1 MMNRNELL
9 STVQHELTEKIEPM
23 VTEYMRNHPEYF
35 RNCIHSSGLICSF
48 EITLS
53 YQPEKINEVAT
64 VTPCVFVRLAGSE
77 YGEECNRFPH
87 HPEHLCYTTWVGKE
101 RTAEKQEDF

>member
-1 MMNRNELL
+1 MNRSDLL
-9 STVQHELTEKIEPM
+9 STVQHKLAESIEPM

-35 RNCIHSSGLICSF
+35 HDCVHSSGLICSF

-53 YQPEKINEVAT
+53 YQPDKLNEVAT
-64 VTPCVFVRLAGSE
+64 VTPCVFVRLAGAE

-87 HPEHLCYTTWVGKE
+87 HPEHLCHTTWIGKE
-101 RTAEKQEDF
+101 KTAEKQEDF

>member
-1 MMNRNELL
+1 MNRSDLL
-9 STVQHELTEKIEPM
+9 STVQHELAKSIESM

-35 RNCIHSSGLICSF
+35 RNCMYSSGLICSF

-53 YQPEKINEVAT
+53 YQPERLNEVAT
-64 VTPCVFVRLAGSE
+64 VKPCVFVRLAGAE
-77 YGEECNRFPH
+77 YGEECNRFSH
-87 HPEHLCYTTWVGKE
+87 HPEHLYHTTWVGKK

>member
-1 MMNRNELL
+1 MNRNELL
-9 STVQHELTEKIEPM
+9 NTVQHELAKTIEPM
-23 VTEYMRNHPEYF
+23 VTEYMCNHPEYF
-35 RNCIHSSGLICSF
+35 NNCIYSSGLICSF

-53 YQPEKINEVAT
+53 YQPERLDEVVA
-64 VTPCVFVRLAGSE
+64 VKPCVFVRLAGAE

-101 RTAEKQEDF
+101 KTAEKQEDF